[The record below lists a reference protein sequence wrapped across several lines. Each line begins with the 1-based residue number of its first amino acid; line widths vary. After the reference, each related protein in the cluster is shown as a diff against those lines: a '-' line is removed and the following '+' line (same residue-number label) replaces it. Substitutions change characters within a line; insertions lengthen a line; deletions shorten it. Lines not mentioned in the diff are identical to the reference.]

1 MKLEF
6 DGNLDKLS
14 LKLGDVVTIN
24 ERAYL
29 VISATKR
36 IGEYNII
43 DLETGEPRYEDNM
56 PIQDLKENLILQG
69 ATIYS
74 SKVYKLRLMKE
85 I

>member
-29 VISATKR
+29 VISITKR
-36 IGEYNII
+36 IGEYNIV
-43 DLETGEPRYEDNM
+43 DLETGEPRYEDSM

-74 SKVYKLRLMKE
+74 SKGYKLRLMKE

>member
-6 DGNLDKLS
+6 DGNLDGLS

-43 DLETGEPRYEDNM
+43 DIETGEPRYEDNM

>member
-6 DGNLDKLS
+6 DGNLDGLS